1 MERLY
6 AEDFNMS
13 ESNQNEEFVR
23 ISELN
28 KMIECGA
35 IQIDR
40 QKIEEYKFDTR
51 VTYDKNKYTREEAMK
66 LWYRS
71 R

>member
-6 AEDFNMS
+6 AEDFNTF
-13 ESNQNEEFVR
+13 ESNPDGEFVR

-28 KMIECGA
+28 EMIKFGA
-35 IQIDR
+35 IKIDR

-51 VTYDKNKYTREEAMK
+51 VVYDTERYSREEAMK
-66 LWYRS
+66 VWYGE
-71 R
+71 